1 MPNERL
7 RDALARA
14 DLDARSVA
22 AELGVD
28 PKTVERWV
36 TRDRLPYPRHRRRLA
51 RLLGESEQALWP
63 DAGRRTEPTRTE
75 LIRLYPR
82 RSDVP
87 RELWTRLL
95 DAAADRIEILVYAG
109 LFLVEQQPDL
119 AGRLYAKADAGV
131 TVRLLVAEPDGEQVI
146 RRGMEEGV
154 AGTVASRVRNV
165 LAFFPRDAADDR
177 IQLRLHDTTLYNS
190 IFVFDDEM
198 LVNTHVYGLPAAQA
212 PVFHLRRIPGGLLFP
227 TYTGCYDRVWE
238 TARPV

>member
-7 RDALARA
+7 RDALAGA
-14 DLDARSVA
+14 DLDARTVA

-28 PKTVERWV
+28 PKTVERWI

-51 RLLGESEQALWP
+51 NLLGESEQSLWP
-63 DAGRRTEPTRTE
+63 AAGRRSEPVRTE
-75 LIRLYPR
+75 LTRLYPR

-95 DAAADRIEILVYAG
+95 DSATDRIEILVYAG
-109 LFLVEQQPDL
+109 LFLVEQQPEL
-119 AGRLYAKADAGV
+119 PARLHAKAEAGAA
-131 TVRLLVAEPDGEQVI
+131 VRLLVAAPDGEQVI

-165 LAFFPRDAADDR
+165 LAFFEPYAADDR

-198 LVNTHVYGLPAAQA
+198 LVNAHVYGLPAAQA
-212 PVFHLRRIPGGLLFP
+212 PVLHLRRLSGGLLFP
-227 TYTGCYDRVWE
+227 TYTRCYDRVWE
-238 TARPV
+238 LARPA